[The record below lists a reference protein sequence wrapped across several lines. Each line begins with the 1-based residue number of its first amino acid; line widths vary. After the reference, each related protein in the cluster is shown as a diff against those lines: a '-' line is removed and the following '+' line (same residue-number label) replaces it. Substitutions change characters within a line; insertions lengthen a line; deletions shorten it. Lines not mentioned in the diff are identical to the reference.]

1 MQVRRTE
8 ITTQVD
14 RGDAYGY
21 RVRFQGAAG
30 ESITVSFRSDRWLDD
45 DDEVKRQAMAMMSDT
60 VSTPGPLNAYDAL
73 SNGNIPSEV
82 EMAEQAR
89 SGETE
94 EEDDDNAYQES
105 DEALPN
111 DTEEAVINR
120 DPSREGG
127 RFDET

>member
-21 RVRFQGAAG
+21 RVRFQGAEG
-30 ESITVSFRSDRWLDD
+30 QSITVAFRSERWFDD
-45 DDEVKRQAMAMMSDT
+45 DDDVKRQAMAMMAHT

-73 SNGNIPSEV
+73 GNGNMPTEV
-82 EMAEQAR
+82 EIAEQAGQ
-89 SGETE
+89 GEVE
-94 EEDDDNAYQES
+94 EEDDDNSYQES

-111 DTEEAVINR
+111 DTEEAAISRN
-120 DPSREGG
+120 PSRDGG